1 MAETNENGNRNDGGE
16 ARILKQ
22 GFPVPTD
29 IIGFIIGKKVQTYP
43 ISKKQLVPN
52 CQYRT
57 EKDQN
62 HSTEIGHIS
71 SYRVLATKLTVQKNY

>member
-29 IIGFIIGKKVQTYP
+29 LIGFIIGKKGAN
-43 ISKKQLVPN
+43 ISNFEKATVPN
-52 CQYRT
+52 CRFGQKRT
-57 EKDQN
+57 KIIQQRLVIYPI
-62 HSTEIGHIS
+62 IGYWQPS
-71 SYRVLATKLTVQKNY
+71 

>member
-29 IIGFIIGKKVQTYP
+29 IIGFIIGKTQ
-43 ISKKQLVPN
+43 ISTFHACWTFETRN
-52 CQYRT
+52 T
-57 EKDQN
+57 EN
-62 HSTEIGHIS
+62 LRNI
-71 SYRVLATKLTVQKNY
+71 